1 MSYIQIEGGNRL
13 CGNLQVQGSKNA
25 VLPILSAA
33 LLHEGT
39 TILKHVPDISDVRDT
54 VELLQSLGCRVKWE
68 RQQLSI
74 QTGQLNGYSLPRSVV
89 GRMRSS
95 FLLAGALLGRCGRV
109 ETFYPGGCCIGA
121 RPIDMHL
128 KGFERLGVKTLIEDE
143 CVMLTTDCL
152 KGAEIWL
159 PYPSV
164 GATEN
169 LILASVRARGETC
182 IYGYAREPEV
192 VALIECLKGMGA
204 CIRQDDRKIRIIGVE
219 TLRDSV
225 YEIPGD
231 RIVAGTFLAAL
242 GCCGGEICLEQVN
255 PMHLG
260 TVLYQLKKAGM
271 KLKAGQDRI
280 WAESKRGLPKGMDI
294 VTGPFPEFPTDLQA
308 VFMAML
314 TVAGQDSRIRETV
327 FESRYHHVEQL
338 KRCGACIQVRGEMA
352 QIRGGCRLQGTLVE
366 AKDLRAG
373 AALVVAG
380 MAAEGITRVCHAE
393 YVERGYED
401 LPGDLCALGAKVIR
415 YA

>member
-1 MSYIQIEGGNRL
+1 VSYIQIEGGNHL
-13 CGNLQVQGSKNA
+13 CGSLRVQGSKNA
-25 VLPILSAA
+25 VLPILSAV

-39 TILKHVPDISDVRDT
+39 TILKHVPEISDVRDT
-54 VELLQSLGCRVKWE
+54 VELLRLLGCQVTWE
-68 RQQLSI
+68 KQQLSI
-74 QTGQLNGYSLPRSVV
+74 RTDRLNGCPLPRSVV

-95 FLLAGALLGRCGRV
+95 FLLAGALLGRCRRV
-109 ETFYPGGCCIGA
+109 ETYYPGGCCIGA

-128 KGFERLGVKTLIEDE
+128 KGFERMGVAVQVEGDHVLMRTEELQ
-143 CVMLTTDCL
+143 
-152 KGAEIWL
+152 GAEICL

-192 VALIECLKGMGA
+192 CALIECLIGMGA
-204 CIRQDDRKIRIIGVE
+204 RIQIDDRRIRIVGVE
-219 TLRDSV
+219 RLQDSV

-242 GCCGGEICLEQVN
+242 GCCGGEICLDRVN
-255 PMHLG
+255 PVHLG
-260 TVLYQLKKAGM
+260 IVLRQLRDAGM
-271 KLKAGQDRI
+271 KLKIEKDRI
-280 WAESKRGLPKGMDI
+280 WAECKKGLPGGMNI

-338 KRCGACIQVRGEMA
+338 KRCGARVCLTGETA
-352 QIRGGCRLQGTLVE
+352 QIQGGCRLHGALVE

-380 MAAEGITRVCHAE
+380 LAAEGTTRVCRAE

-401 LPGDLCALGAKVIR
+401 LPGVLCSLGAKVMR